1 MADPSGTERWVKM
14 VPDGMA
20 ELRLYPGLYHEVLAE
35 VGRTEIIASLIDW
48 LEKPA
53 ATRGELLG
61 GRAGE
66 GASTP
71 PRASRS

>member
-35 VGRTEIIASLIDW
+35 VGRADIIASLIDW

-53 ATRGELLG
+53 AARDALPS
-61 GRAGE
+61 GRAAE
-66 GASTP
+66 AASTP